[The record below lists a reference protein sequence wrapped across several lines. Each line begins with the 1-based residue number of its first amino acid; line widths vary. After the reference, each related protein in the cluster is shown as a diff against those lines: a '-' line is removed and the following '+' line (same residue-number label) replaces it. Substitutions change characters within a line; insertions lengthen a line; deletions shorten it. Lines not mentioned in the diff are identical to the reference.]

1 MTIKEY
7 LEDKT
12 LIAVEIVNSLII
24 NLVTKEETQQGI
36 EVDTSNIPAFTPLI
50 RTENFILTDTE
61 LEANGIIIDIN
72 TTNIQE

>member
-1 MTIKEY
+1 MTVKEY
-7 LEDKT
+7 LEGKVLT
-12 LIAVEIVNSLII
+12 AVDTVDSVIL
-24 NLVTKEETQQGI
+24 NLVTMGKVEQGL

-61 LEANGIIIDIN
+61 LEANGIVIDIN

>member
-1 MTIKEY
+1 MTVKEY
-7 LEDKT
+7 LEGKVLT
-12 LIAVEIVNSLII
+12 AVDTVDSVIL
-24 NLVTKEETQQGI
+24 NLVTMGEVEQGL

-61 LEANGIIIDIN
+61 LEANGIVIDIN